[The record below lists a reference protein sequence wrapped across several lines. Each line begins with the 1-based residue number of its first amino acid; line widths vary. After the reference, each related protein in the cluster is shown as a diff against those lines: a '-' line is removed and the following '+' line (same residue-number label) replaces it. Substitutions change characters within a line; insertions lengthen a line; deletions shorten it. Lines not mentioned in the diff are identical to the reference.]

1 MMLGRLFAIAKR
13 NTKRHKPQAI
23 AAAAAVAVGTMVLA
37 ASLLAGTAAQAG
49 ITEIAYDVLDHTDQ
63 TIRTEG
69 DFFFPQ
75 PAAERFA
82 QETHQRAPHV
92 ADSPTILP
100 TGIAQTQQGNTE
112 PDTML
117 IGLPPD
123 EENFGTFHPHQGP
136 HTLTET
142 TILANKNA
150 KDALNLQTGDTLT
163 LHTPKPLDPL
173 VPTIHT
179 HNGTVTSAA
188 SNTLPLDAPPFPGD
202 PNGVT
207 TERFDFHVQPDA
219 TRLTAILA
227 WQSPENTTDLDL
239 TLTAPNGTTYHDTQ
253 GAPGDPNVPI
263 ILNATATPG
272 EWTAHIQSTAAIEQP
287 FQLIILELA
296 PAYDLDQLREG
307 RETIE
312 RLGPIADRIDR
323 LAGTLTFTARVDG
336 IVTNEGKGG
345 FTGEPALFFPLE
357 RLQHELER
365 PNEIN
370 VIRTSNPG
378 DEREGLHHTPDVM
391 PPLEDALEATQQ
403 AHPEPSVQALNVET
417 TKADIVEHAQQA
429 GSDFTRFLTTLSSFT
444 IVAGLLLVVNL
455 FTMLGQE
462 RRVEMSVMRALG
474 MKRSHLTASMTLE
487 GTLYAIPGAIIG
499 SILGLGLAYVL
510 IEAINRFIV
519 GPDALPI
526 PFIAD
531 LPTVALSAAIGLI
544 VTGIIVA
551 ATGYRLSRLHIAS
564 GLKDR
569 QDPPNPN
576 RSRPAHWLLGTGVLL
591 SALHIPTGWFTLLLL
606 GPAALLAGA
615 IAWIG
620 RSWNT
625 RNVLFLAST
634 SVVAYGLWTVVGLEL
649 PSSEAPYMIPTRGVL
664 LVIMGV
670 IALINLPGLP
680 TALSWASQRLGRF
693 SPAAL
698 VASSYPTR
706 KQLRTGLT
714 ASMFALI
721 LLVLIFFSTF
731 FAVFEVDPERE
742 AGGFDVYAET
752 RLPIEGL
759 EPWAEENLEGDPSVL
774 DSISTS
780 HALPTARL
788 VGGDAVTIDGRPVQY
803 HGPPV
808 DVFYGI
814 TPGFA
819 EENAYELVSRA
830 EPFESDQEAYEAV
843 SQDPESVIVSRVYD
857 VDETGRLGAV
867 QGGEQLTLEMAT
879 RSFNFTVE
887 GAQSQQ
893 YLGGIFLEED
903 TVRDLFPG
911 HGTAFLITVQ
921 DGEDPSAVAD
931 ELERAFAHLGL
942 SADDIRAEARDIQE
956 LNARFYTV
964 LQVFLGLGLVIG
976 VASLGIVTA
985 KSALEREHELGVLR
999 AMGLP
1004 GEHVQASLV
1013 GEGLLTAMLGILPGI
1028 FIGIA
1033 AAYAS
1038 WLGFFQAAGVPF
1050 QIPWLSILGLTLFSL
1065 AATLLSTVPPARRA
1079 AKVDTAQAVRVEA

>member
-1 MMLGRLFAIAKR
+1 MMLQRLLAIAKR
-13 NTKRHKPQAI
+13 NTQRHKPQAI

-37 ASLLAGTAAQAG
+37 ASLLAGTAAEAG
-49 ITEIAYDVLDHTDQ
+49 ITEIAYDVLDQTDQ
-63 TIRTEG
+63 TVRTEG

-82 QETHQRAPHV
+82 QETQQRAPDVH
-92 ADSPTILP
+92 ASPTILHA
-100 TGIAQTQQGNTE
+100 GIAQSPQGHTE
-112 PDTML
+112 PDTIL
-117 IGLPPD
+117 IGHPPD
-123 EENFGTFHPHQGP
+123 EEGFGTYHPHQGA
-136 HTLTET
+136 HTLDGTG
-142 TILANKNA
+142 ILANQNA
-150 KDALNLQTGDTLT
+150 AETLRIEPGDTLT
-163 LHTPKPLDPL
+163 LHAPRPLDPL
-173 VPTIHT
+173 VPTLHT
-179 HNGTVTSAA
+179 YNGTVTSAA
-188 SNTLPLDAPPFPGD
+188 SDPPGPLDPPLPEDAPP
-202 PNGVT
+202 VA
-207 TERFDFHVQPDA
+207 TERYAFDVQPDA

-227 WQSPENTTDLDL
+227 WASPENATDLDL
-239 TLTAPNGTTYHDTQ
+239 SLIAPNGTTHTNTQ
-253 GAPGDPNVPI
+253 GAPNDPDTPT

-272 EWTAHIQSTAAIEQP
+272 TWTAEIQSTAAIEQP
-287 FQLIILELA
+287 FRLIILELA
-296 PAYDLDQLREG
+296 PAYNLDQLREG
-307 RETIE
+307 RATLE
-312 RLGPIADRIDR
+312 RLGPMADRIDR
-323 LAGTLTFTARVDG
+323 LAGTVTFTARVDG
-336 IVTNEGKGG
+336 IVTDDGKGG

-357 RLQHELER
+357 RLQNELER
-365 PNEIN
+365 PDDVN

-378 DEREGLHHTPDVM
+378 DAREGLQH
-391 PPLEDALEATQQ
+391 PPTVLPHLEAALEATKD
-403 AHPEPSVQALNVET
+403 AHPDPSVQALNVET
-417 TKADIVEHAQQA
+417 TKADIVDRAQQA

-474 MKRSHLTASMTLE
+474 MKRSHLTASLTLE
-487 GTLYAIPGAIIG
+487 GTLYAIPGAIVG
-499 SILGLGLAYVL
+499 SILGLGLAYIL

-526 PFIAD
+526 PFVAD
-531 LPTVALSAAIGLI
+531 LPTVALSALIGLAVTVLI
-544 VTGIIVA
+544 VT
-551 ATGYRLSRLHIAS
+551 ATGFRLSRLHIAS

-569 QDPPNPN
+569 QDLPNPN
-576 RSRPAHWLLGTGVLL
+576 RARPAYWLLGAGALL
-591 SALHIPTGWFTLLLL
+591 TALHVPTGWFTLLLL

-620 RSWNT
+620 RSWDRRRT
-625 RNVLFLAST
+625 LFLAAS
-634 SVVAYGLWTVVGLEL
+634 SIVVYGLWTVVGLDL
-649 PSSEAPYMIPTRGVL
+649 PTSEAPYMVPVRGVL

-680 TALSWASQRLGRF
+680 TALAWASTRLRGF

-706 KQLRTGLT
+706 RQLRTGLT

-742 AGGFDVYAET
+742 AGGYDVYAET

-759 EPWAEENLEGDPSVL
+759 EAWADANLDQEPGALERV
-774 DSISTS
+774 STS
-780 HALPTARL
+780 NALPMARM
-788 VGGDAVTIDGRPVQY
+788 VGGDVVSIEGRPVQY
-803 HGPPV
+803 NGPPV
-808 DVFYGI
+808 DVFFGV
-814 TPGFA
+814 TPAFA
-819 EENAYELVSRA
+819 EANGYELVSREEA
-830 EPFESDQEAYEAV
+830 YTTDQEAYEAV
-843 SQDPESVIVSRVYD
+843 SMDPERVIVSRVYD
-857 VDETGRLGAV
+857 VDEMGRLGAV
-867 QGGEQLTLEMAT
+867 RGGESLSLDLAT
-879 RSFNFTVE
+879 RSYNFTVV

-911 HGTAFLITVQ
+911 HGTAFLMTVHE
-921 DGEDPSAVAD
+921 GEDPSRVAD
-931 ELERAFAHLGL
+931 ELEQAFAELGL
-942 SADDIRAEARDIQE
+942 SAEDIRAEAREIQA
-956 LNARFYTV
+956 LSARFYTV

-999 AMGLP
+999 AMGMP
-1004 GEHVQASLV
+1004 KEHIQAILV
-1013 GEGLLTAMLGILPGI
+1013 GEGLLTAALGILPGI

-1050 QIPWLSILGLTLFSL
+1050 QVPWWSILGLTLFSL
-1065 AATLLSTVPPARRA
+1065 AATLVSTVPPARRA
-1079 AKVDTAQAVRVEA
+1079 ARVDTAKAVRVEA